1 MGAAIVVALLAGCVS
16 SPTPQARPSS
26 SAGQSD
32 IGGDTAAAPVVSTPQ
47 AVVSVGDLPVGETIL
62 GQLSSQR
69 GAKEVGPYT
78 VPGDQAFAV
87 DAVCVGSGRVE
98 ISIPGVGGFPVHC
111 DPDGKDPGVKNVFRM
126 GVVTTVTV
134 RGQGDDSLLWGI
146 AVTAIP

>member
-1 MGAAIVVALLAGCVS
+1 V
-16 SPTPQARPSS
+16 
-26 SAGQSD
+26 
-32 IGGDTAAAPVVSTPQ
+32 AAPVVSVPQ
-47 AVVSVGDLPVGETIL
+47 AVVSVGVLPVGETIL

-69 GAKEVGPYT
+69 GTNEVGPYS
-78 VPGDQAFAV
+78 VPADQAFEV
-87 DAVCVGSGRVE
+87 DAVCVGSGTVE
-98 ISIPGVGGFPVHC
+98 ISIPGVGGFPVRC